1 MPKIRIDKRDTI
13 FSKLI
18 RTRDKWTCQRCGRK
32 YEEGSQGLH
41 CSHFFSRRHRGTR
54 WSVENAAA
62 HCMGCHAYLGGNPIE
77 FAEWIEAYLGRDRF
91 SQLRMKAMKVT
102 KFTKADLEWIYQ
114 DLKAQLKELENAY

>member
-1 MPKIRIDKRDTI
+1 MKLKIDKRDTI

-32 YEEGSQGLH
+32 YEQGSQGLH

-54 WSVENAAA
+54 WDQINACA
-62 HCMGCHAYLGGNPIE
+62 HCMGCHSYLTGNPIE
-77 FAEWIEAYLGRDRF
+77 FAEWIKDRLGENNYN
-91 SQLRMKAMKVT
+91 QLRMKAMKVT

-114 DLKAQLKELENAY
+114 DLKAQLKELEHD

>member
-1 MPKIRIDKRDTI
+1 MKLKIDKRDTI

-54 WSVENAAA
+54 WDMDNACA
-62 HCMGCHAYLGGNPIE
+62 HCMGCHSFLGGNPIE
-77 FAEWIEAYLGRDRF
+77 FTEWIKQFLGQDVFER
-91 SQLRMKAMKVT
+91 LRMKAMKVT

-114 DLKAQLKELENAY
+114 DLKAQLKELEGK